1 MTHKQKPPT
10 ETIRHAVGPN
20 PHGGEDMAVA
30 AQSNPLDS
38 PPEQIPA
45 SAESPAPDPAPKKR
59 ARGTRG
65 TRRTRQEG

>member
-38 PPEQIPA
+38 PPEQISAA
-45 SAESPAPDPAPKKR
+45 SAEPPAPDPAPKKR
-59 ARGTRG
+59 ARRS
-65 TRRTRQEG
+65 RRIRQEG